1 MNVNEFYSYIEEINN
16 KYTNDDDY
24 STDILDKYVS
34 LITKYKDIYD
44 NVDVFENMVSYSSY
58 RFKPPSNTAYCLQA
72 MVNIFRATYWLEKG
86 RETTTELEEYIIH
99 YMFDNIYKRD
109 DFKTEVIEFL
119 YSCASLEAVGVFRF
133 IGLEYSNDID
143 INLPTKYGFPLFWEI
158 MYDSISNS
166 IRTGTKSNSAIYILN
181 MLKNRFDNF
190 DINNTGRKKHGVFTY
205 LFELKSGTVIY
216 SDKLFLEKYIE
227 FIVTSKNYKP
237 YPLEIEDAI
246 YYMIDNGT
254 EVCSYIIRLIIENVN
269 LDYTYIH
276 PSRSSSFFQSDNIVK
291 RFNLLETLMK
301 NHKYLNKDNK
311 LIDILIDRIK
321 NNILPNLLSRLYLD
335 KIKFFSDETKEMFKK
350 LYERI
355 NIIKS
360 ERMNNILNLL
370 DSIDN

>member
-1 MNVNEFYSYIEEINN
+1 
-16 KYTNDDDY
+16 
-24 STDILDKYVS
+24 
-34 LITKYKDIYD
+34 
-44 NVDVFENMVSYSSY
+44 
-58 RFKPPSNTAYCLQA
+58 
-72 MVNIFRATYWLEKG
+72 
-86 RETTTELEEYIIH
+86 
-99 YMFDNIYKRD
+99 
-109 DFKTEVIEFL
+109 
-119 YSCASLEAVGVFRF
+119 
-133 IGLEYSNDID
+133 
-143 INLPTKYGFPLFWEI
+143 
-158 MYDSISNS
+158 MYDSISSS
-166 IRTGTKSNSAIYILN
+166 IRTEKKSNSAIYILN
-181 MLKNRFDNF
+181 ILKNRFDNF
-190 DINNTGRKKHGVFTY
+190 DINNTGRKTYGVFEY

-216 SDKLFLEKYIE
+216 GDKLILEKHIE

-237 YPLEIEDAI
+237 YPLEIENAI
-246 YYMIDNGT
+246 YYMMDNDIQG
-254 EVCSYIIRLIIENVN
+254 CSYIIRLIIENVN
-269 LDYTYIH
+269 LDYNYVH